1 MKRKKKRNP
10 LLHAQQCQICK
21 SSDRERVESDYVS
34 WVAASK
40 ICKRYRIKSRTTLY
54 RHVQAL
60 ALTERRDTN
69 IKGFLRS
76 VIDRGQNVKL
86 TATTVMQAV
95 VMLTKLDADIRTD
108 NRWVDVSQ
116 RSVMPRLFERMSRS
130 ELLTLAKDG
139 VFPAWVTEAEKKE
152 LLG

>member
-1 MKRKKKRNP
+1 MKRKRKKRNP
-10 LLHAQQCQICK
+10 LLHAQQCSICR
-21 SSDRERVESDYVS
+21 SPDRERVESDYVS

-86 TATTVMQAV
+86 TATAVMQAV
-95 VMLTKLDADIRTD
+95 VILTKLDSD
-108 NRWVDVSQ
+108 NRWVDISQ
-116 RSVMPRLFERMSRS
+116 RRVTHPLFERMSPK

-139 VFPAWVTEAEKKE
+139 VFPAWMTVSEKKE